1 MSENKNSTKKWHI
14 AESRRWWKPV
24 WNIFGNGFGRCRSKE
39 ALLSSR
45 LSRTSALRRRI
56 SDESPVSVMSQKIE
70 LVAGIFRFGK
80 YPFFYFGLLL
90 RRRVAPRGTRP
101 FMGLFRVVFCAIKQS
116 QELDSADSVL
126 AHMAALSS
134 L

>member
-1 MSENKNSTKKWHI
+1 M
-14 AESRRWWKPV
+14 
-24 WNIFGNGFGRCRSKE
+24 KE

-80 YPFFYFGLLL
+80 YPFLCYRKFLAFQYVVSISKNREAIVATESEIPFFMRRPVQWKFSGLLL

-101 FMGLFRVVFCAIKQS
+101 FMGLFRVVF
-116 QELDSADSVL
+116 LRD
-126 AHMAALSS
+126 
-134 L
+134 